1 MTKRLYTTEK
11 VLEAVLEDVDDDQDY
26 DDPDEP
32 VMEGSDDEFSNWNS
46 IKMMLTLIK
55 HGQTPPLHCQ

>member
-1 MTKRLYTTEK
+1 MTKRLYTAEK

-32 VMEGSDDEFSNWNS
+32 TG
-46 IKMMLTLIK
+46 
-55 HGQTPPLHCQ
+55 HGRL